1 MEDQEKF
8 ILGWEENVFNTHPR
22 QQSVQTRER
31 NNRFLGSLYRFLDE
45 VPDSSRCIFELPKYS
60 EIEQTIDSLPLN
72 KATGPDML
80 KAALIKFASDSLKN
94 KIHILI
100 KNIVMT
106 AKIPDEMNSV
116 LIFPIYKQGDK
127 NKWSSWRPISLTNII
142 WKILDKWLASKI

>member
-1 MEDQEKF
+1 
-8 ILGWEENVFNTHPR
+8 
-22 QQSVQTRER
+22 
-31 NNRFLGSLYRFLDE
+31 
-45 VPDSSRCIFELPKYS
+45 
-60 EIEQTIDSLPLN
+60 
-72 KATGPDML
+72 ML

-127 NKWSSWRPISLTNII
+127 NN
-142 WKILDKWLASKI
+142 